1 MQFMLITVL
10 TSLKT
15 RINTDCLSLT
25 PVCLYE
31 GLPSQVVCSLSGDQ
45 GAPTNQIRVFPC
57 STAVLAVEQGKTQF
71 VIFKNKNITVVYFEV
86 LTLKSE
92 DSYKIKRWFSW
103 NFFIF
108 IYSLYP
114 NVCFQSI
121 FWRENSLN
129 FDKWF
134 ASFTMKSSF
143 KKVFKHDI

>member
-25 PVCLYE
+25 LVCLYE
-31 GLPSQVVCSLSGDQ
+31 GLPSQVVCSLSGDR

-57 STAVLAVEQGKTQF
+57 STAVLAEEQGKTQF

-92 DSYKIKRWFSW
+92 DSYKIKRWFCW
-103 NFFIF
+103 NL
-108 IYSLYP
+108 LYLHILYIQMFVF
-114 NVCFQSI
+114 NQYFG
-121 FWRENSLN
+121 E
-129 FDKWF
+129 
-134 ASFTMKSSF
+134 
-143 KKVFKHDI
+143 KKVSISQMICVFYNDK